1 MDSKNKVSNNGTPS
15 WWVSLIPVITLVGLM
30 ALVIRFFGADALVGG
45 SQVAMSSH
53 QCLASTRFC
62 TAHHPATR
70 TSSPSTSKFF
80 ESAES
85 AGTGTVDS

>member
-45 SQVAMSSH
+45 SQVA
-53 QCLASTRFC
+53 
-62 TAHHPATR
+62 TR